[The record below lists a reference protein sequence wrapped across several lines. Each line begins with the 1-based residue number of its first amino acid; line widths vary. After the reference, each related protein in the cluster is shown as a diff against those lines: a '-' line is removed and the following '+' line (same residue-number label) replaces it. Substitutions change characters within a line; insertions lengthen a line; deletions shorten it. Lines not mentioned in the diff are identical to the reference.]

1 MKMKK
6 RQLLSSA
13 LFAMLF
19 AFNANANHL
28 KDNLLVTAKLNG
40 TQEVPSVTTNAQ
52 GVGSFMINA
61 TRDTVCINISVTGLS
76 GAITG
81 IHIHDG
87 AAGINGGVFKDLTP
101 FVSGNRITAK
111 LTGADASAS
120 NISKFLS
127 GKFYVNVHTVA
138 NPNGEIRGQ
147 LYLETD
153 WSYSVM
159 MNGSQETPSVT
170 TTAYGVGVFNLSKD
184 LSKIKFNIITQ
195 GLNGM
200 TSGAHLH
207 YGASGVSGGV
217 AVDLSSNVNGNVIS
231 GTIANPS
238 TMLID
243 SMMAGRIYLNVHN
256 SANAGGEIRGQLM
269 NSKQYLYFDAS
280 IDGSQEVPSITNMA
294 KGSATIKIN
303 TTYDTLWYDVAIDG
317 LSGAITGAHFHN
329 AMKGV
334 NGGVEF
340 DMSPDI
346 MGNRVMGKITGATLT
361 TTLINKFLRGEIYVN
376 FHTAANPGG
385 EVRGQVYRLVRE
397 GYTYSMNGMQETPM
411 VTTSAM
417 GSGIVSIDR
426 DQDNAHY
433 MFVASGLTSAGAHFH
448 KGIMGQSGGV
458 LYDLSS
464 YYMNNGAF
472 GYWKSSDSSPF
483 TLANSLQFRGDS
495 VYVNIHTSTNANGEI
510 RGQVLNGFECY
521 NTSSTGIDE
530 HSNISGLSL
539 SPNPTTGNV
548 TVTFNTTNVSMTT
561 IVVLDVLGKEIYN
574 QTMDVTSNLN
584 HKIIDL
590 SAFSNGLYFV
600 KIINGNDQVIQKII
614 KN

>member
-1 MKMKK
+1 MKK
-6 RQLLSSA
+6 RQLLSST

-40 TQEVPSVTTNAQ
+40 AQEVPSITTNAQ

-87 AAGINGGVFKDLTP
+87 VAGINGGVFKDLTP
-101 FVSGNRITAK
+101 FVSGNKITAK
-111 LTGADASAS
+111 LTGADASAA

-127 GKFYVNVHTVA
+127 GKFYVNVHTAA

-153 WSYSVM
+153 WSFSVM

-195 GLNGM
+195 GLNGT

-207 YGASGVSGGV
+207 YGAAGVSGSV
-217 AVDLSSNVNGNVIS
+217 VVDLSSNVNGNVIS
-231 GTIANPS
+231 GIIANPT

-256 SANAGGEIRGQLM
+256 AANAGGEIRSQLK

-280 IDGSQEVPSITNMA
+280 IDGAQEVPSITTMA
-294 KGSATIKIN
+294 KGSSTIKMN
-303 TTYDTLWYDVAIDG
+303 TTFDTLWYDVAIDG
-317 LSGAITGAHFHN
+317 LSGVITGAHFHN
-329 AMKGV
+329 AIKGV

-346 MGNRVMGKITGATLT
+346 MGNRVMGKITGAALTKTLV
-361 TTLINKFLRGEIYVN
+361 NKFLRGEIYAN
-376 FHTAANPGG
+376 FHTTANAGG
-385 EVRGQVYRLVRE
+385 EVRGQVYRLARE
-397 GYTYSMNGMQETPM
+397 GYTYLMNGTQETPM

-448 KGIMGQSGGV
+448 KGAMGQSGGV
-458 LYDLSS
+458 IYDLSS

-472 GYWKSSDSSPF
+472 GYWKSTDSSPF

-495 VYVNIHTSTNANGEI
+495 VYVNIHTSANANGEI

-521 NTSSTGIDE
+521 NASTTGIDE
-530 HSNISGLSL
+530 HSNVSGFSL
-539 SPNPTTGNV
+539 FPNPTTGNV
-548 TVTFNTTNVSMTT
+548 TVSFNVSNVNMTT

-574 QTMDVTSNLN
+574 QTIDVTSNIN
-584 HKIIDL
+584 QKTIDL
-590 SAFSNGLYFV
+590 KAFSNGLYFV